1 MKKTPDL
8 YIIHGW
14 TYTTAPWER
23 TLNLLEKRGLKVE
36 MLHVPGLTSASRKV
50 WTIEDYVRWA
60 DRQLPAGA
68 VALGHSN
75 GGRILLNLC
84 AEKPDRL
91 KHLILLDAAGVYEA
105 SSKRDFAREVSKKLG
120 FLKKIPGFT
129 RIWHKL
135 TGATDYA
142 KAPENMK
149 KTLSNMID
157 SDKKLDLTKVTVPTT
172 ILWGEADTITP
183 PRQAEVMHEK
193 ITNSMLEIFPEW
205 THAPYIS
212 HPEQLAKAIYQAYKK
227 PPVVQARSEHID
239 AAASSAA
246 LALKKAPEPV
256 LKSDAAQ
263 NPVAPNVPTKL
274 VLHKDS
280 KLTKGMVVSD
290 SEGAAVKYEAKIS
303 EVPTK
308 RTNASMVSAALAL
321 KKSSAKSQPESGS
334 KMPVAEKTKT
344 ETNAIAELS
353 ELNPEA
359 TKFVALEPG
368 DATTL
373 LPGAIT
379 SASVPKV
386 SRLERAKR
394 KVSRKKGQAA

>member
-1 MKKTPDL
+1 MKKSPDL

-23 TLNLLEKRGLKVE
+23 TLSLLEKRGLKVE

-84 AEKPDRL
+84 VDKPDKL

-105 SSKRDFAREVSKKLG
+105 SGKRDLAREVSKKFG
-120 FLKKIPGFT
+120 FLKKIPGLA

-157 SDKKLDLTKVTVPTT
+157 SDKKLDLTQVTVPTT

-193 ITNSMLEIFPEW
+193 IVNSTLEIFPEW

-227 PPVVQARSEHID
+227 PPVVQASPEHID

-246 LALKKAPEPV
+246 LALKKASGPV

-274 VLHKDS
+274 VLRKDS

-308 RTNASMVSAALAL
+308 RTNASTVSAALAL
-321 KKSSAKSQPESGS
+321 KKSNAKAQPESGS
-334 KMPVAEKTKT
+334 KMPVTEKPKAEP
-344 ETNAIAELS
+344 NAIAELS

-368 DATTL
+368 DAATL

-394 KVSRKKGQAA
+394 KVSHRKGQTA